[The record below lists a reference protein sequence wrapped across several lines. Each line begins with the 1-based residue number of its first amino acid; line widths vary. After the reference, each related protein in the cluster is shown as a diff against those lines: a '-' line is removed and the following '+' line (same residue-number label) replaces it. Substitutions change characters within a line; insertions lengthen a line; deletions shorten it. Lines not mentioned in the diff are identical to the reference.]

1 MSPTAAGQGL
11 EGTIRRESTVS
22 RQTEGILR
30 EMVLNG
36 TLAPGQRLNEVA
48 IADSIGVSRGPL
60 REAIQKLAGEGLLQ
74 LQSHRGA
81 FVRKYEPQE
90 IIEIYEMRI
99 ALELYAVRL
108 VIARA
113 TDEDLAALESVI
125 EEKTAPNPAAEVE
138 AAPKASGPY
147 VSELDFHQRMVGLA
161 GNAAISA
168 ACLEANH
175 RLYLALTHTERSG
188 TRKRHA
194 GSEHLDV
201 LAALRSR
208 DTAAATKLLEAH
220 LEASLQNTLSVLGLG
235 SSSTHSA

>member
-1 MSPTAAGQGL
+1 MSLTSAGQGL
-11 EGTIRRESTVS
+11 EGGIRRESTVS

-113 TDEDLAALESVI
+113 SDEDLAALESVVH
-125 EEKTAPNPAAEVE
+125 EHGATGPAQQAEPT
-138 AAPKASGPY
+138 PKASGPY

-161 GNAAISA
+161 GNETISA

-175 RLYLALTHTERSG
+175 RLYLALTHTQRSG

-194 GSEHLDV
+194 GSEHLHV

-208 DTAAATKLLEAH
+208 DTAAATKLLESH
-220 LEASLQNTLSVLGLG
+220 LEASLQNTLSVLGL
-235 SSSTHSA
+235 SSSTAHSV

>member
-1 MSPTAAGQGL
+1 MSTMPAGQEL
-11 EGTIRRESTVS
+11 EGAIRRESTVS
-22 RQTEGILR
+22 RQTEAILR
-30 EMVLNG
+30 DMVLNG

-60 REAIQKLAGEGLLQ
+60 REAIQKLAGEGLLH

-81 FVRKYEPQE
+81 FVRKYEPEE

-113 TDEDLAALESVI
+113 SDEDFATLESVL
-125 EEKTAPNPAAEVE
+125 EGHGSRNRMAQADATPR
-138 AAPKASGPY
+138 ASGPY
-147 VSELDFHQRMVGLA
+147 VSELDFHQLMVGLT
-161 GNAAISA
+161 GNAAIIA

-175 RLYLALTHTERSG
+175 RLYLALTRTDRSAS
-188 TRKRHA
+188 RQRHA
-194 GSEHLDV
+194 VGEHLEV

-208 DTAAATKLLEAH
+208 DKDAATALLEAH
-220 LEASLQNTLSVLGLG
+220 LEASLQNTLTVLGLP
-235 SSSTHSA
+235 SSTTRTL